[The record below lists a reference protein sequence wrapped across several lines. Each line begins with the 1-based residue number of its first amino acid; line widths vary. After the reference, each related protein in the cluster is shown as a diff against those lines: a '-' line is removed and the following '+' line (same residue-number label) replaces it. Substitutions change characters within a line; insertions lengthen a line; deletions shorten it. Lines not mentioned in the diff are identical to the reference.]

1 MMLKKKLLM
10 ILSLLV
16 ILSLVPDALAQ
27 QGHMKLLAVSEY
39 GEGYTG
45 RIADL
50 YLEVRP
56 GTGKVYLQ
64 TFPLLKVD
72 TQISTRFA
80 KEIACKFIDKDC
92 SKYDFFYT
100 IEAAS
105 TIVGGPSAGS
115 SIAVL
120 TIAVLEGLEI
130 NPKVALTGSINSG
143 GIIGPISGVK
153 EKIEAAK
160 AAGIDKVLIPME
172 QIEIITDNETINLAE
187 FGEEL
192 NISVIEVSDLND
204 VIFEFSGKQ
213 RPEDDKEIEINDNYI
228 NVMQKLSETLCS
240 RSDELYSELNSLE
253 GSELAL
259 ISEEFI
265 MALERAE
272 NLSIQG
278 GEAAD
283 DLNFYSAASFCF
295 GSNVQFHK
303 LINHLKNMSNDEVN
317 AEVERL
323 SRQIEE
329 FNKFLDSFEIST
341 ITDLQAQMI
350 VNERLLETKER
361 LADAENNSAE
371 LAYAYERF
379 FSAVSWSKFLNQPGA
394 EFELQPEELKKSCME
409 KINEVEERMLY
420 AQMFFPSL
428 VEVME
433 ADLVTAQEYYSSGD
447 YALCLFKAS
456 QTKADANILLSS
468 IGVKEDA
475 FESFIERKLAAAKR
489 EIVKQIDKGTFPIVA
504 YSYYEYAQSLKATN
518 HYSAL
523 VYAEYAI
530 ELSNIDIYFK
540 KKEKEPLVKFE
551 LVNNPKVWFF
561 IIGLIL
567 GFLLA
572 FVVCRGKTSKPKKTY
587 YKPMKNKQEEV
598 KVKRYK
604 RKYGKGIRLK
614 KKR

>member
-1 MMLKKKLLM
+1 MLKKIPLILLTILM
-10 ILSLLV
+10 ILSIAPCV
-16 ILSLVPDALAQ
+16 LSQ
-27 QGHMKLLAVSEY
+27 EGHMKLLAVSEY

-50 YLEVRP
+50 YLEIRP

-120 TIAVLEGLEI
+120 TIAVLDGLEI
-130 NPKVALTGSINSG
+130 NPEVALTGSINSG
-143 GIIGPISGVK
+143 GIVGPISGVK

-160 AAGIDKVLIPME
+160 AAGMNKVLIPMG
-172 QIEIITDNETINLAE
+172 QIEITTGNETINLAE

-192 NISVIEVSDLND
+192 NITVVEVSDLND
-204 VIFEFSGKQ
+204 VLFEFTGKQ
-213 RPEDDKEIEINDNYI
+213 YLEENKEIGINDDYT
-228 NVMQKLSETLCS
+228 NVMRKLSETLCS

-272 NLSIQG
+272 NLSLQG
-278 GEAAD
+278 DEAAD
-283 DLNFYSAASFCF
+283 DMNFYSAASFCF

-303 LINHLKNMSNDEVN
+303 LINYLQNMSDEEID
-317 AEVERL
+317 AGIERL
-323 SRQIEE
+323 RGQIDE
-329 FNKFLDSFEIST
+329 FNKFLDSFEINT

-350 VNERLLETKER
+350 VKERLLETKDS
-361 LADAENNSAE
+361 LVDAENNSAE

-428 VEVME
+428 VAVME
-433 ADLVTAQEYYSSGD
+433 KDLLTARDYYSSGD

-468 IGVKEDA
+468 IGVKEEA

-489 EIVKQIDKGTFPIVA
+489 EIVKQIEKGTFPIVA

-523 VYAEYAI
+523 VYAEYAL

-540 KKEKEPLVKFE
+540 KKEKEPLLKLEFAD
-551 LVNNPKVWFF
+551 NPKIWFF
-561 IIGLIL
+561 TIGLIL

-572 FVVCRGKTSKPKKTY
+572 LVLCKARKGVSNKAY
-587 YKPMKNKQEEV
+587 YKPMQKKQEEV

-604 RKYGKGIRLK
+604 RKHGKGIKLR
-614 KKR
+614 KR